1 MAVTAKRLPRWI
13 CPECGRYV
21 AEGYRPAWTND
32 GDVEPA
38 ASCTNPDCDFW
49 Y

>member
-1 MAVTAKRLPRWI
+1 MTVTAKRLPRRV
-13 CPECGRYV
+13 CPECGCAVFEY
-21 AEGYRPAWTND
+21 YRRSWTND

-38 ASCTNPDCDFW
+38 ASCTSPDCDFW